1 MPFSE
6 VDVVVVGAG
15 AAGLAA
21 ARELARRGI
30 SAVVT
35 EARGRT
41 GGRAHTVLTAGGHP
55 ADLGCGWLH
64 SADRNPWCG
73 IAEGLG
79 LEIDRNPPDWGQGSV
94 GRRLGRE
101 AMTDWAEAMERYWEL
116 IDRAGDGGPA
126 GGPGGGPDRSVAEL
140 LPAGDRWLPRFAAVI
155 GYISGAEPGDLS
167 AVDLVRYADTG
178 VNWRVASGYGT
189 LVARAGAGV
198 LVSLDTPV
206 TSIDMTG
213 PRIVL
218 TTPKGELCGR
228 AVILTVPTPL
238 LDGEAIRFTPPLPP
252 EKTEAARALPMGHV
266 AKLFLEV
273 AEEGGRPWDLEP
285 DTQVPGALD
294 RARTG
299 LYHLEPLGRPLVEG
313 YYGGALALDLERA
326 GPGALEDFALGELC
340 GLFGS
345 SVRGRLKPVAASGW
359 AADPWSRGSYSY
371 AVPGGAD
378 RRADLARPIDGRLF
392 FAGEAC
398 SRDSYSTAHG
408 AYLTGIEAAAAVA
421 AVIRPDGSRP

>member
-21 ARELARRGI
+21 ARELGRRGI
-30 SAVVT
+30 SAVVV
-35 EARGRT
+35 EARGRM
-41 GGRAHTVLTAGGHP
+41 GGRAHTVLSDGGHP

-64 SADRNPWCG
+64 SADRNPWCA

-94 GRRLGRE
+94 GRRIGRE
-101 AMTDWAEAMERYWEL
+101 AMTDWAEAMERFWDL
-116 IDRAGDGGPA
+116 IDRVGDA
-126 GGPGGGPDRSVAEL
+126 GPDRSVADL
-140 LPAGDRWLPRFAAVI
+140 LPAGDRWLPRFEAVI
-155 GYISGAEPGDLS
+155 GYISGAEPGALS

-198 LVSLDTPV
+198 HVSLDTPV
-206 TSIDMTG
+206 TSVDLTG

-228 AVILTVPTPL
+228 AVILTVPPPL
-238 LDGEAIRFTPPLPP
+238 LDGEAIRFTPPLP
-252 EKTEAARALPMGHV
+252 EKIEAARALPMGYV

-273 AEEGGRPWDLEP
+273 VEGSGCLWDLEP

-294 RARTG
+294 GARTG
-299 LYHLEPLGRPLVEG
+299 LYHLEPLGRPLIEA

-326 GPGALEDFALGELC
+326 GAEAMEDFAVGELS

-345 SVRGRLKPVAASGW
+345 SVRRHLKPVAASGW
-359 AADPWSRGSYSY
+359 AADPWSLGAYSY

-378 RRADLARPIDGRLF
+378 RRADLVLPVDGRLF

-398 SRDSYSTAHG
+398 SRDSYSTTHG
-408 AYLTGIEAAAAVA
+408 AYLTGIDAAAAAA